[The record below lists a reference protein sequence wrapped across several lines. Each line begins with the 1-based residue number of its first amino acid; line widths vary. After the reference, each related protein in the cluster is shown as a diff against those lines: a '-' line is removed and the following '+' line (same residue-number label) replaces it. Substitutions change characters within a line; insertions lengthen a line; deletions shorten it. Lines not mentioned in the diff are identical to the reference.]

1 MHCMFWTWPGWK
13 TTALLSKSF
22 KSAAETVAKRLA
34 SELLSLAAMSQSLK
48 HPTARR
54 RATPAC
60 SQEGDATGTH
70 SRIPAQRDVSRLA
83 AHPATDLP
91 DSSVDAEPQAA
102 APVRPLA
109 IMVVE
114 DNRINR
120 VLTMKMLNHLGYAA
134 DSVNNGREC
143 MEALADKNYHLFL
156 MDLQMPVMDG
166 FATAREIRRRDH
178 LRPATPPP
186 YICALTAHE
195 LTAQRTA
202 SLAAGMDEFLIK
214 PLRLEAL
221 KTVLNRVAENLENFQ
236 PL

>member
-1 MHCMFWTWPGWK
+1 
-13 TTALLSKSF
+13 
-22 KSAAETVAKRLA
+22 
-34 SELLSLAAMSQSLK
+34 MSQSLK
-48 HPTARR
+48 HQTARR
-54 RATPAC
+54 RAIPAC
-60 SQEGDATGTH
+60 SQEGDAAGTR
-70 SRIPAQRDVSRLA
+70 SRIPARLDVSRLA
-83 AHPATDLP
+83 AHPTTDLTG
-91 DSSVDAEPQAA
+91 SSVDAEPQTTA

-114 DNRINR
+114 DNQINR
-120 VLTMKMLNHLGYAA
+120 VLTMKMLHHLGYTA

-143 MEALADKNYHLFL
+143 VEALADKNYHLFL

-178 LRPATPPP
+178 LRPTTPPP

-195 LTAQRTA
+195 LAAQRTA

-221 KTVLNRVAENLENFQ
+221 KTVLNRVADQLETFQ